1 MRLEEDG
8 FPSLSSRNCRSEV
21 TLVDTCNQEP
31 DIVLS
36 GHPGDIRDHS
46 AVLMPPNPCGT
57 NDHGTAAGEPLQD
70 SIKGLE
76 AIGPVQVLREKTT
89 SP

>member
-1 MRLEEDG
+1 MRLEEDV
-8 FPSLSSRNCRSEV
+8 FPSLSSRNSLSEV
-21 TLVDTCNQEP
+21 TIVDTCNQEP
-31 DIVLS
+31 DIVLT
-36 GHPGDIRDHS
+36 GQPGDIRDHS

-57 NDHGTAAGEPLQD
+57 NDHGTAAVEPLQD

-76 AIGPVQVLREKTT
+76 SIGPVLVLREKTT